1 MNYFKLNGK
10 VIEKYLVI
18 FDKAKLL
25 KLKEEIIKSDCLV
38 VKGEFRGSNF
48 WLTKVNKT
56 SEIRKVRNQGL
67 VKVRENMG
75 GPDTAIY
82 LFTYDEYF
90 YTKEILFINRLLE
103 EDATVIKEIEREL
116 VNGQKILEQQIAQKR
131 KEIDEIANSEIRKKI
146 ELLEELES
154 LLEIYTQMPN
164 PYLLKLQSLIK
175 LKLINSISLNK
186 VEEVVS
192 FWNQEFNK
200 ETINN
205 PILKR

>member
-25 KLKEEIIKSDCLV
+25 KLKEEIIKNDCLV
-38 VKGEFRGSNF
+38 VKGEFRGSSF

-116 VNGQKILEQQIAQKR
+116 VNGPKILEQQIAQKR

-146 ELLEELES
+146 ALLEELES

-205 PILKR
+205 LILKR